1 MILRKSGIVD
11 TRQLK
16 TLLAVVEFGSFSRAA
31 DAVHL
36 TVSAVSQQ
44 IQALEQEVGA
54 SLFDRT
60 SRPARLTAAGQQM
73 AELADQLVRAAEN
86 AIDAISGRK
95 LIGTLSIGSVR
106 TSALS
111 LLPRAMVKMN
121 ATHPDLHIKLRVA
134 SSETLLQD
142 VLAGRIDA
150 AMIAEHGNFPSALRW
165 RPFLREPL
173 WVIAPPGSPPLSA
186 KTFLTTYPFIR
197 FRANVPLAHIVD
209 LELARLNLTL
219 NEVAE
224 IDTIAAITSC
234 VANGLGVSVVPQVAI
249 DDTAAEL
256 VRTPFGDPQMFRQ
269 IGLVERRSASRV
281 VLIAEL
287 HRLLVEIC
295 GPNGVSSDPQ

>member
-1 MILRKSGIVD
+1 M
-11 TRQLK
+11 
-16 TLLAVVEFGSFSRAA
+16 
-31 DAVHL
+31 

-54 SLFDRT
+54 PLFDRT
-60 SRPARLTAAGQQM
+60 SRPPRLTAAGQQM
-73 AELADQLVRAAEN
+73 VELADQMVRAAEN

-111 LLPRAMVKMN
+111 LLPRAMVRMS
-121 ATHPDLHIKLRVA
+121 AAHPDLRIKLRVA
-134 SSETLLQD
+134 SSDTMLQV
-142 VLAGRIDA
+142 VLAGRLDA
-150 AMIAEHGNFPSALRW
+150 AMIAEHGNFPAALRW

-173 WVIAPPGSPPLSA
+173 WVIAPPGSPRLSA
-186 KTFLTTYPFIR
+186 QALLTTFPFIR
-197 FRANVPLAHIVD
+197 FRANVPLAHMVD
-209 LELARLNLTL
+209 LELARLNLPL

-249 DDTAAEL
+249 DDATEGLTCA
-256 VRTPFGDPQMFRQ
+256 PFGTPQMFRQ
-269 IGLVERRSASRV
+269 IGLVERKSGSRA
-281 VLIAEL
+281 VLISEL

-295 GPNGVSSDPQ
+295 GPYGVPYKME

>member
-1 MILRKSGIVD
+1 MD

-16 TLLAVVEFGSFSRAA
+16 TLLAVVESGSFSRAA
-31 DAVHL
+31 EAVHL

-54 SLFDRT
+54 PLFDRT
-60 SRPARLTAAGQQM
+60 SRPPRLTAAGQQM
-73 AELADQLVRAAEN
+73 VELADQMVRAAEN

-111 LLPRAMVKMN
+111 LLPRAMVRMS
-121 ATHPDLHIKLRVA
+121 AAHPDLRIKLRVA
-134 SSETLLQD
+134 SSETMLQD
-142 VLAGRIDA
+142 VLAGRLDA
-150 AMIAEHGNFPSALRW
+150 AMIAEHGNFPAALRW

-173 WVIAPPGSPPLSA
+173 WVIAPPGSPRLSA
-186 KTFLTTYPFIR
+186 QALLTTFPFIR
-197 FRANVPLAHIVD
+197 FRANVPLAHMVD
-209 LELARLNLTL
+209 LELVRLNLPL

-249 DDTAAEL
+249 DDATEGLTCA
-256 VRTPFGDPQMFRQ
+256 PFGTPQMFRQ
-269 IGLVERRSASRV
+269 IGLVERKSGSRA
-281 VLIAEL
+281 VLISEL

-295 GPNGVSSDPQ
+295 GPYGVPYKME

>member
-1 MILRKSGIVD
+1 MD

-16 TLLAVVEFGSFSRAA
+16 TLLAVVESGSFSRAA

-54 SLFDRT
+54 PLFDRT
-60 SRPARLTAAGQQM
+60 SRPPRLTAAGQQM
-73 AELADQLVRAAEN
+73 VELADQMVRAAEN

-111 LLPRAMVKMN
+111 LLPRAMVRMS
-121 ATHPDLHIKLRVA
+121 AAHPDLRIKLRVA
-134 SSETLLQD
+134 SSETMLQD
-142 VLAGRIDA
+142 VLAGRLDA
-150 AMIAEHGNFPSALRW
+150 AMIAEHGNFPAALRW

-173 WVIAPPGSPPLSA
+173 WVIAPPGSPRLSA
-186 KTFLTTYPFIR
+186 QALLTTFPFIR
-197 FRANVPLAHIVD
+197 FRANVPLAHMVD
-209 LELARLNLTL
+209 LELARLNLPL

-249 DDTAAEL
+249 DDATEGLTCA
-256 VRTPFGDPQMFRQ
+256 PFGTPQMFRQ
-269 IGLVERRSASRV
+269 IGLVERKSGSRA
-281 VLIAEL
+281 VLISEL

-295 GPNGVSSDPQ
+295 GPYGVPYKME

>member
-1 MILRKSGIVD
+1 MD

-16 TLLAVVEFGSFSRAA
+16 TLLAVVESGSFSRAA
-31 DAVHL
+31 EAVHL

-54 SLFDRT
+54 PLFDRT
-60 SRPARLTAAGQQM
+60 SRPPRLTAAGQQM
-73 AELADQLVRAAEN
+73 VELADQMVRAAEN

-111 LLPRAMVKMN
+111 LLPRAMVRMSD
-121 ATHPDLHIKLRVA
+121 AHPDLRIKLRVA
-134 SSETLLQD
+134 SSETMLQD
-142 VLAGRIDA
+142 VLAGRLDA
-150 AMIAEHGNFPSALRW
+150 AMIAEHGNFPAALRW

-173 WVIAPPGSPPLSA
+173 WVIAPPGSPRLSA
-186 KTFLTTYPFIR
+186 QALLTTFPFIR
-197 FRANVPLAHIVD
+197 FRANVPLAHMVD
-209 LELARLNLTL
+209 LELARLNLPL

-249 DDTAAEL
+249 DDATEGLTCA
-256 VRTPFGDPQMFRQ
+256 PFGTPQMFRQ
-269 IGLVERRSASRV
+269 IGLVERKSGSRA
-281 VLIAEL
+281 VLISEL

-295 GPNGVSSDPQ
+295 GPYGVPYKME

>member
-1 MILRKSGIVD
+1 MD

-16 TLLAVVEFGSFSRAA
+16 TLLAVVESGSFSGAA
-31 DAVHL
+31 EAVHL

-54 SLFDRT
+54 PLFDRT
-60 SRPARLTAAGQQM
+60 SRPPRLTAAGQQM
-73 AELADQLVRAAEN
+73 VELADQMVRAAEN

-111 LLPRAMVKMN
+111 LLPRAMVRMS
-121 ATHPDLHIKLRVA
+121 AAHPDLRIKLRVA
-134 SSETLLQD
+134 SSETMLQD
-142 VLAGRIDA
+142 VLAGRLDA
-150 AMIAEHGNFPSALRW
+150 AMIAEHGNFPAALRW

-173 WVIAPPGSPPLSA
+173 WVIAPPGSPRLSA
-186 KTFLTTYPFIR
+186 QALLTTFPFIR
-197 FRANVPLAHIVD
+197 FRANVPLAHMVD
-209 LELARLNLTL
+209 LELARLNLPL

-249 DDTAAEL
+249 DDATGGLTCA
-256 VRTPFGDPQMFRQ
+256 PFGTPQMFRQ
-269 IGLVERRSASRV
+269 IGLVERKSGSRA
-281 VLIAEL
+281 VLISEL

-295 GPNGVSSDPQ
+295 GPYGVPYKME

>member
-1 MILRKSGIVD
+1 MD

-16 TLLAVVEFGSFSRAA
+16 TLLAVVESGSFSGAA
-31 DAVHL
+31 EAVHL

-54 SLFDRT
+54 PLFDRT
-60 SRPARLTAAGQQM
+60 SRPPRLTAAGQQM
-73 AELADQLVRAAEN
+73 VELADQMVRAAEN

-111 LLPRAMVKMN
+111 LLPRAMVRMS
-121 ATHPDLHIKLRVA
+121 AAHPDLRIKLRVA
-134 SSETLLQD
+134 SSETMLQD
-142 VLAGRIDA
+142 VLAGRLDA
-150 AMIAEHGNFPSALRW
+150 AMIAEHGNFPAALRW

-173 WVIAPPGSPPLSA
+173 WVIAPPGSPRLSA
-186 KTFLTTYPFIR
+186 QALLTTFPFIR
-197 FRANVPLAHIVD
+197 FRANVPLAHMVD
-209 LELARLNLTL
+209 LELARLNLPL

-249 DDTAAEL
+249 DDATEGLTCA
-256 VRTPFGDPQMFRQ
+256 PFGTPQMFRQ
-269 IGLVERRSASRV
+269 IGLVERKSGSRA
-281 VLIAEL
+281 VLISEL

-295 GPNGVSSDPQ
+295 GPYGVPYKME

>member
-1 MILRKSGIVD
+1 MD

-16 TLLAVVEFGSFSRAA
+16 TLLAIVESGSFSRAA
-31 DAVHL
+31 EAVHL

-54 SLFDRT
+54 PLFDRT
-60 SRPARLTAAGQQM
+60 SRPPRLTAAGQQM
-73 AELADQLVRAAEN
+73 VELADQMVRAAEN

-111 LLPRAMVKMN
+111 LLPRAMVRMS
-121 ATHPDLHIKLRVA
+121 AAHPDLRIKLRVA
-134 SSETLLQD
+134 SSETMLQD
-142 VLAGRIDA
+142 VLAGRLDA
-150 AMIAEHGNFPSALRW
+150 AMIAEHGNFPAALRW

-173 WVIAPPGSPPLSA
+173 WVIAPPGSPRLSA
-186 KTFLTTYPFIR
+186 QALLTTFPFIR
-197 FRANVPLAHIVD
+197 FRANVPLAHMVD
-209 LELARLNLTL
+209 LELARLNLPL

-249 DDTAAEL
+249 DDATEGLTCA
-256 VRTPFGDPQMFRQ
+256 PFGTPQMFRQ
-269 IGLVERRSASRV
+269 IGLVERKSGSRA
-281 VLIAEL
+281 VLISEL

-295 GPNGVSSDPQ
+295 GPYGIPYKME

>member
-1 MILRKSGIVD
+1 MD

-16 TLLAVVEFGSFSRAA
+16 TLLAIIESGSFSRAA
-31 DAVHL
+31 EAVHL

-54 SLFDRT
+54 PLFDRT
-60 SRPARLTAAGQQM
+60 SRPPRLTAAGQQM
-73 AELADQLVRAAEN
+73 VESADQMVRAAEN

-111 LLPRAMVKMN
+111 LLPRAMVRMS
-121 ATHPDLHIKLRVA
+121 AAHPDLRIKLRVA
-134 SSETLLQD
+134 SSETMLQD
-142 VLAGRIDA
+142 VLAGRLDA
-150 AMIAEHGNFPSALRW
+150 AMIAEHGNFPAALRW

-173 WVIAPPGSPPLSA
+173 WVIAPPGSPRLSA
-186 KTFLTTYPFIR
+186 QALLTTFPFIR
-197 FRANVPLAHIVD
+197 FRANVPLAHMVD
-209 LELARLNLTL
+209 LELARLNLPL

-249 DDTAAEL
+249 DDATEGLTCA
-256 VRTPFGDPQMFRQ
+256 PFGTPQMFRQ
-269 IGLVERRSASRV
+269 IGLVERKNGSRA
-281 VLIAEL
+281 VLISEL

-295 GPNGVSSDPQ
+295 GPYGIPYKME

>member
-1 MILRKSGIVD
+1 MD

-16 TLLAVVEFGSFSRAA
+16 TLLAVVESGSFSRAA
-31 DAVHL
+31 EAVHL

-54 SLFDRT
+54 PLFDRT
-60 SRPARLTAAGQQM
+60 SRPPRLTAAGQQM
-73 AELADQLVRAAEN
+73 VELADQMVRAAEN

-111 LLPRAMVKMN
+111 LLPRAMVRMS
-121 ATHPDLHIKLRVA
+121 AAHPDLRIKLRVA
-134 SSETLLQD
+134 SSETMLQD
-142 VLAGRIDA
+142 VLAGRLDA
-150 AMIAEHGNFPSALRW
+150 AMIAEHGNFPAALRW

-173 WVIAPPGSPPLSA
+173 WVIAPPGSPRLSA
-186 KTFLTTYPFIR
+186 QALLTTFPFIR
-197 FRANVPLAHIVD
+197 FRANVPLAHMVD
-209 LELARLNLTL
+209 LELARLNLPL

-249 DDTAAEL
+249 DDATEGLTCA
-256 VRTPFGDPQMFRQ
+256 PFGTPQMFRQ
-269 IGLVERRSASRV
+269 IGLVERKSGSRA
-281 VLIAEL
+281 VLISEL

-295 GPNGVSSDPQ
+295 GPYGVPYKME